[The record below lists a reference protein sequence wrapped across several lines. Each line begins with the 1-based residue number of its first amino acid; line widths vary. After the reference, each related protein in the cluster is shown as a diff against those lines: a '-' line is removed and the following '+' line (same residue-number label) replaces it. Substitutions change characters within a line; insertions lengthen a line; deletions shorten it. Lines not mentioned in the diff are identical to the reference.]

1 MITRALEPL
10 RRGDPTPTSDA
21 TPPRAIRTPTLG
33 YLPALDG
40 IRAVAVAGVL
50 VFHSA
55 LNWLPGGFLGVDVFF
70 VLSGF
75 LITSLLLHE
84 VETSGRI
91 DFKAF
96 YLRRSRRLLP
106 ALLAVLVVTAAIVLL
121 FAHDAGAKFREDA
134 VASLF
139 YVTNWWN
146 ILGEQSYF
154 EAIGRPPLLQHL
166 WSLGIEEQF
175 YLIWPAVMLFAF
187 RRGGRDRVR
196 KFALI
201 GALASTFI
209 MFVLSFVWSMP
220 SDNDPSRL
228 YFGTDTHAMTI
239 LVGAALA
246 TAWRPRALPKTL
258 SLVPK
263 MVLTAIGFA
272 ALGLILWSF
281 ASVTEDSTLLYRG
294 GFLAFAA
301 LCAVLIAVFT
311 HPAIAASKILAVAPL
326 VYLGK
331 RSYGLYLWHWPIFMV
346 TRPGVDIGMTGV
358 PAFALQLVFTFAAA
372 ELSYRYLEMPV
383 RNGAIKRVWNDWR
396 RQGRGVAVKRGA
408 LVVTSSALLLFGLV
422 AGVSALPAPSADDYL
437 GGATAVGAGNL
448 AADAQANPVGT
459 PTGTVAGES
468 AVTDTG
474 SANAVGAMPK
484 ISDASITAVGDS
496 VMLGSRKFFA
506 SAMPGATIDAQVSR
520 QAAEVFARID
530 ARRAAGQLE
539 PVVVIHTGTNGPV
552 EEESLRAALN
562 GLSDRQRVVLVTA
575 HLQRSWVDDSNAV
588 IRSVASSFP
597 NVRVADWATLSD
609 GQKRYFVY
617 DGVHLTE
624 AGAEAY
630 ARLVGDTVNAP

>member
-10 RRGDPTPTSDA
+10 RRGDSAASSA
-21 TPPRAIRTPTLG
+21 TKPPRVIRTPTLG

-40 IRAVAVAGVL
+40 IRAIAVAAVL

-55 LNWLPGGFLGVDVFF
+55 LDWLPGGFLGVDVFF

-84 VETSGRI
+84 IETSGRI

-187 RRGGRDRVR
+187 RKGGRDRVR

-209 MFVLSFVWSMP
+209 MFVLSFLWSMP
-220 SDNDPSRL
+220 GDSDPSRL

-246 TAWRPRALPKTL
+246 TLWRPRALPKTL

-263 MVLTAIGFA
+263 VVLTAIGFA
-272 ALGLILWSF
+272 ALALILWTF
-281 ASVTEDSTLLYRG
+281 LSVSEDSALLYRG
-294 GFLAFAA
+294 GFLIFAG
-301 LCAVLIAVFT
+301 LCAALIAVFT
-311 HPAIAASKILAVAPL
+311 HPAIAASKVLAIAPL
-326 VYLGK
+326 VYIGK

-346 TRPGVDIGMTGV
+346 TRPGVDIGLTGV
-358 PAFALQLVFTFAAA
+358 PAFALQLALTFAAA

-383 RNGAIKRVWNDWR
+383 RNGAVKRIWNDWR
-396 RQGRGVAVKRGA
+396 NEGSGVLVKRVGLIA
-408 LVVTSSALLLFGLV
+408 GTSTLILFGLV

-437 GGATAVGAGNL
+437 GGATAVGAGTL
-448 AADAQANPVGT
+448 TADGQGEPVGT
-459 PTGTVAGES
+459 PTGATAGES
-468 AVTDTG
+468 VVTDTG
-474 SANAVGAMPK
+474 NANAPAAMAK
-484 ISDASITAVGDS
+484 ISDAKITAVGDS

-520 QAAEVFARID
+520 QAAEVYARID

-552 EEESLRAALN
+552 EEDTLRTALS

-588 IRSVASSFP
+588 IRSVAASFP
-597 NVRVADWATLSD
+597 NVRVADWATVSD

-624 AGAEAY
+624 AGAQAY
-630 ARLVGDTVNAP
+630 AQLVGDTVSAP